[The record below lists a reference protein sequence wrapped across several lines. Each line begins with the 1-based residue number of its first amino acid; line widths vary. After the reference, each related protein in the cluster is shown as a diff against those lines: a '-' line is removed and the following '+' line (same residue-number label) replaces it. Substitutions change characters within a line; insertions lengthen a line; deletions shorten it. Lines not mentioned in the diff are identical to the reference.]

1 MEGHGRALKQIYTPI
16 VMNAAVSIERITAA
30 TVEADVST
38 ALREL
43 EQYFFQAL
51 ERMLRLRLGFGKS
64 MT

>member
-1 MEGHGRALKQIYTPI
+1 MEGHGRALKQISAPI

-38 ALREL
+38 APREL

-51 ERMLRLRLGFGKS
+51 ERMLRLRLAS
-64 MT
+64 ENA

>member
-1 MEGHGRALKQIYTPI
+1 
-16 VMNAAVSIERITAA
+16 MNAAVSIERITAA

-38 ALREL
+38 APREL

>member
-1 MEGHGRALKQIYTPI
+1 
-16 VMNAAVSIERITAA
+16 MNAAVSIERITAA

-51 ERMLRLRLGFGKS
+51 ERMLRLRLAS
-64 MT
+64 ENA